1 MFMDNDRLFHCIS
14 HDNGTQ
20 PGNWDKHSGGN
31 HVGGMYVVH
40 RGVHRSERRKQGGR
54 VMERQEFYQD
64 GVTRVTDPFY
74 ICICEKGCAAYSP
87 IYLKKCEL
95 CGAPLRQCVPANKYN
110 QSKGDQ

>member
-1 MFMDNDRLFHCIS
+1 MLNRLSYNDGIM
-14 HDNGTQ
+14 
-20 PGNWDKHSGGN
+20 PGNRDKPASRD
-31 HVGGMYVVH
+31 HVGGLFSIHCNFH
-40 RGVHRSERRKQGGR
+40 RGKRGKQGGR
-54 VMERQEFYQD
+54 VMDRQEFYQD

-110 QSKGDQ
+110 QSKGDQVN